1 MAEATPAGERV
12 RCPRLSRHGGDEVSA
27 SVLDPKLPPA
37 AQTDS
42 FPLDARRPDDRPP
55 AATCRRRVTILQSL
69 PGRDPSEARLRRNQ
83 HGDGTNEVQFHALQ
97 VGKGPVGN

>member
-27 SVLDPKLPPA
+27 SVLNPKLPPA

-42 FPLDARRPDDRPP
+42 FPLDARRPDDRPALTRNGIKMGNADYVM
-55 AATCRRRVTILQSL
+55 AALMAT
-69 PGRDPSEARLRRNQ
+69 
-83 HGDGTNEVQFHALQ
+83 
-97 VGKGPVGN
+97 